1 MTRFSHPRLITFD
14 DPAYRAHVEEMML
27 QRANQRALQPPG
39 QRDLFGGEA
48 EELLRTA
55 LAEHFTLS
63 PRRILDYNE
72 RRGQR
77 MYRKFRELDALVED
91 QQRVQVFEI
100 KASCTARALH
110 RAMAQLR
117 DISAILEPLF
127 RTVATTLV
135 FVDTGV
141 ITRTERDALML
152 ESNTPER
159 LPQTLAE
166 AIDDYPALQ
175 RVPSLA
181 QIGAFPAMPELVVLQ
196 VKDVV
201 ALASAQPL
209 SLRWDEDDDD
219 QDEVDATPPAAPPP
233 VYTSG
238 DADEENP
245 FAAALRNATAQP
257 KKRREGRDQSRP
269 SPRFSANV
277 SRCGCHQHRH
287 RG

>member
-1 MTRFSHPRLITFD
+1 MIRFSRPRLITFD

-27 QRANQRALQPPG
+27 QRANQRALQPPS

-55 LAEHFTLS
+55 LGERFTLS

-77 MYRKFRELDALVED
+77 MYRKFRELDALVEE

-100 KASCTARALH
+100 KASRTARALH

-127 RTVATTLV
+127 RSVSTTLV

-141 ITRTERDALML
+141 ITSAERDALLL
-152 ESNTPER
+152 EPDAPER
-159 LPQTLAE
+159 APQTLAD
-166 AIDDYPALQ
+166 AIGEYPALR

-181 QIGAFPAMPELVVLQ
+181 QISAFPTVPELVVLPIE
-196 VKDVV
+196 DVV
-201 ALASAQPL
+201 SLAGVQPL
-209 SLRWDEDDDD
+209 SLRWDEDENDGEDDA
-219 QDEVDATPPAAPPP
+219 DAAPPAAATPL
-233 VYTSG
+233 YTSG
-238 DADEENP
+238 DVDNDNP
-245 FAAALRNATAQP
+245 FAAALRNATKQP
-257 KKRREGRDQSRP
+257 KKRGEGRD
-269 SPRFSANV
+269 
-277 SRCGCHQHRH
+277 
-287 RG
+287 